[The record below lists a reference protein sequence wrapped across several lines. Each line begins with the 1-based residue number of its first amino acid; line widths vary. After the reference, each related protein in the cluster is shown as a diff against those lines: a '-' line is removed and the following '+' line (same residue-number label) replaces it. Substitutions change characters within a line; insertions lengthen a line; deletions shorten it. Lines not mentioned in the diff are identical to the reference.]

1 MVLGWWLG
9 WWCWLAPGVGRIT
22 RAAPQCIRRHA
33 LWDRPS
39 QVPSY
44 NHLDWGLVIVGG
56 NTGNRLGRRPH
67 GGSPHLGPHG
77 GNHGL
82 HGPHGVGWRKLGNGR
97 ATGTPRRLGGVF
109 PERLRL
115 VGVDRSLGEGWGC
128 RVWHL
133 LIRLRRQGNISRGHT
148 PWQDPHGSWRTQ
160 CCRRPWPNSRRG
172 RSSCPLASGRG
183 IGPAPRT
190 LPRAPPGK
198 MPGSVAPKTKGGRS
212 GPRGGTP
219 RLWSV
224 HSRCLPHH
232 SSPHLLQQPHAA
244 ATGSARRHSP
254 GRGRVVV
261 GMAGLAAQGDQIS
274 PLPSREKKC
283 KLKRKNTIPH
293 LGYHPPP
300 HHKG

>member
-97 ATGTPRRLGGVF
+97 TTGTPRRLGGVF

-183 IGPAPRT
+183 IGPAPHT

-219 RLWSV
+219 RPGACTPVVSLV
-224 HSRCLPHH
+224 TRLPTCC
-232 SSPHLLQQPHAA
+232 SSLTPLQQAVPKGTH
-244 ATGSARRHSP
+244 
-254 GRGRVVV
+254 RG
-261 GMAGLAAQGDQIS
+261 GDGWWLAWLGWLCRGIRLS

-283 KLKRKNTIPH
+283 KLK
-293 LGYHPPP
+293 
-300 HHKG
+300 